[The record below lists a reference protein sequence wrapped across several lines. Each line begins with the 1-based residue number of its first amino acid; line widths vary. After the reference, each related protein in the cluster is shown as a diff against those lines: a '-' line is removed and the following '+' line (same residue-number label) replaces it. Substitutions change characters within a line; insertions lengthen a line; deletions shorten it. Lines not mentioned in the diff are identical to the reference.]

1 MSLEHAPKR
10 VAFGYTVSLVPN
22 HSHTKEGP
30 QRFTRG
36 QQGKTTMRARRA
48 VAISIITFSTALGA
62 GAAEPA
68 KSAAE
73 PKSAA
78 PLAASAKAPK
88 ASAAGNKAA
97 KPDPKT
103 ITIEPKGV
111 EFGMTVEGLAKVYD
125 RWWDEHYLPEYNKT
139 NPGPKMKEL
148 DYQVEQRKALFRRV
162 KAFEGYPDSFDKS
175 ALKGEFARSNGEAM
189 TWAKLPAVP
198 GKVTAAG
205 GATPA
210 KPAVLRRFFFYK
222 GRMWKIYDEYKL
234 EQSSPYGGDFDSAV
248 KTVSSDLG
256 RKGRRLDPS
265 EGTLT
270 KDSIE
275 FDDGKTL
282 LRLVNLDGGKVA
294 VVRADK
300 AMATEVVKSRERVA
314 VRDESALDSDVQS
327 VLR

>member
-1 MSLEHAPKR
+1 MSCERAPKC
-10 VAFGYTVSLVPN
+10 VAFGYTGTLVPN
-22 HSHTKEGP
+22 PSHTMKDPTEVTGV
-30 QRFTRG
+30 

-48 VAISIITFSTALGA
+48 VAISIMALTTALGA
-62 GAAEPA
+62 GAAEPS
-68 KSAAE
+68 KSAA
-73 PKSAA
+73 AA
-78 PLAASAKAPK
+78 PAATGPKAPK
-88 ASAAGNKAA
+88 ATAAGKKAP
-97 KPDPKT
+97 KPEPKA

-125 RWWDEHYLPEYNKT
+125 RWWDEFYLPEYNKT

-189 TWAKLPAVP
+189 TWAKLPAIA
-198 GKVTAAG
+198 GK
-205 GATPA
+205 GATPG
-210 KPAVLRRFFFYK
+210 KPGLLRRFFFFK
-222 GRMWKIYDEYKL
+222 GRMWKMYDEYKL
-234 EQSSPYGGDFDSAV
+234 EQSSPYGADFDTAV
-248 KTVSSDLG
+248 KNVSSDLG

-265 EGTLT
+265 EGTVT

-294 VVRADK
+294 VVRTDK
-300 AMATEVVKSRERVA
+300 VMATEVVKSREKLI
-314 VRDESALDSDVQS
+314 VREESALDSEVQS

>member
-1 MSLEHAPKR
+1 MK
-10 VAFGYTVSLVPN
+10 
-22 HSHTKEGP
+22 
-30 QRFTRG
+30 
-36 QQGKTTMRARRA
+36 ARRA
-48 VAISIITFSTALGA
+48 VAISIITLSTALGA

-68 KSAAE
+68 QG
-73 PKSAA
+73 AA
-78 PLAASAKAPK
+78 PAATSGKAPK
-88 ASAAGNKAA
+88 ASAAAKKAA
-97 KPDPKT
+97 KPEPKT
-103 ITIEPKGV
+103 ITLEPKGV

-125 RWWDEHYLPEYNKT
+125 RWWDEYYLPEYNKT

-162 KAFEGYPDSFDKS
+162 KGFEGYPDSFDKS

-189 TWAKLPAVP
+189 TWAKLPAIP
-198 GKVTAAG
+198 GKVAVS
-205 GATPA
+205 GAVTPA
-210 KPAVLRRFFFYK
+210 KPAMLRRFFFYK
-222 GRMWKIYDEYKL
+222 GRMWKVYDEYKL

-294 VVRADK
+294 VVRTDK

>member
-1 MSLEHAPKR
+1 MLA
-10 VAFGYTVSLVPN
+10 L
-22 HSHTKEGP
+22 
-30 QRFTRG
+30 
-36 QQGKTTMRARRA
+36 
-48 VAISIITFSTALGA
+48 STALSA
-62 GAAEPA
+62 GAAEPS
-68 KSAAE
+68 KSAA
-73 PKSAA
+73 AA
-78 PLAASAKAPK
+78 PAAASPKAPK
-88 ASAAGNKAA
+88 ATAAGKKAP
-97 KPDPKT
+97 KPEPKA

-125 RWWDEHYLPEYNKT
+125 RWWDEFYLPEYNKT

-148 DYQVEQRKALFRRV
+148 EYQVEQRKALFRRV

-189 TWAKLPAVP
+189 TWAKLPAIP
-198 GKVTAAG
+198 GK
-205 GATPA
+205 GATPG
-210 KPAVLRRFFFYK
+210 KPGVLRRFFFFK

-234 EQSSPYGGDFDSAV
+234 EQSSPYGADFDTAV
-248 KTVSSDLG
+248 KNVSSDLG

-294 VVRADK
+294 VVRTDK
-300 AMATEVVKSRERVA
+300 VMATEVVKSREKLI
-314 VRDESALDSDVQS
+314 VREDSALDSEVQS

>member
-1 MSLEHAPKR
+1 
-10 VAFGYTVSLVPN
+10 
-22 HSHTKEGP
+22 
-30 QRFTRG
+30 
-36 QQGKTTMRARRA
+36 MRARQA
-48 VAISIITFSTALGA
+48 AAISIMAV
-62 GAAEPA
+62 
-68 KSAAE
+68 SAAISAVGVADT

-78 PLAASAKAPK
+78 PPKAASAPKSAGTPK
-88 ASAAGNKAA
+88 ATSASKEASKKAA
-97 KPDPKT
+97 KPEPKA
-103 ITIEPKGV
+103 ITIEPNGV

-125 RWWDEHYLPEYNKT
+125 RWWDEYYLPEYNKT

-189 TWAKLPAVP
+189 TWAKLPATP
-198 GKVTAAG
+198 NK
-205 GATPA
+205 GATPG
-210 KPAVLRRFFFYK
+210 KPPHLRRFFFYK

-234 EQSSPYGGDFDSAV
+234 DQAHYGADFDATV
-248 KTVSSDLG
+248 KTLSTDLA

-270 KDSIE
+270 KDSVE

-282 LRLVNLDGGKVA
+282 LRVVNLDGGKVA
-294 VVRADK
+294 IVRSDK
-300 AMATEVVKSRERVA
+300 AMATEVVKSREKIA

>member
-1 MSLEHAPKR
+1 
-10 VAFGYTVSLVPN
+10 
-22 HSHTKEGP
+22 
-30 QRFTRG
+30 
-36 QQGKTTMRARRA
+36 MRARRA
-48 VAISIITFSTALGA
+48 VAISIITLSTALGA

-68 KSAAE
+68 KG
-73 PKSAA
+73 AA
-78 PLAASAKAPK
+78 PVAASTKAPK
-88 ASAAGNKAA
+88 AGAATAKKAA
-97 KPDPKT
+97 KPEPKD

-125 RWWDEHYLPEYNKT
+125 RWWDEFYLPEYNKT

-189 TWAKLPAVP
+189 TWAKLPAVA
-198 GKVTAAG
+198 GKTAVN
-205 GATPA
+205 GAITPA
-210 KPAVLRRFFFYK
+210 KPSVLRRFFFYK

-234 EQSSPYGGDFDSAV
+234 EQSSPYGADFDSAV
-248 KTVSSDLG
+248 KTVTSDLG

-270 KDSIE
+270 KDSVE

-300 AMATEVVKSRERVA
+300 AMATEVVKSREKVA
-314 VRDESALDSDVQS
+314 VREESALDSDVQS

>member
-1 MSLEHAPKR
+1 M
-10 VAFGYTVSLVPN
+10 
-22 HSHTKEGP
+22 
-30 QRFTRG
+30 
-36 QQGKTTMRARRA
+36 
-48 VAISIITFSTALGA
+48 ALGA

-68 KSAAE
+68 KSAA
-73 PKSAA
+73 PAA
-78 PLAASAKAPK
+78 GSTRAPK
-88 ASAAGNKAA
+88 ASAADKATAKKAA
-97 KPDPKT
+97 KPEPKA
-103 ITIEPKGV
+103 ITVEPKGV

-125 RWWDEHYLPEYNKT
+125 RWWDEYYLPEYNKT

-162 KAFEGYPDSFDKS
+162 KGFEGYPDSFDKS

-189 TWAKLPAVP
+189 TWAKLPAIP
-198 GKVTAAG
+198 AKVATAG
-205 GATPA
+205 GSATPA
-210 KPAVLRRFFFYK
+210 KPGVLRRFFFYK

-294 VVRADK
+294 VVRTDK
-300 AMATEVVKSRERVA
+300 ALATEVVKSRERIA